1 MLQTER
7 DLDLLAEQ
15 CREAVQGLLSRYG
28 WRLLDPE
35 TFAYRTL
42 GLVADDTVADAQR
55 AAIHTYCHA
64 LYTACSGAEG
74 AERQNLA
81 YAELFRYLYDSAR
94 RRYPDHAAE
103 AAQLAIERV
112 FLSFERCHEPG
123 TFLAFA
129 FQQLRDAARAI
140 QRQEQRCPQS
150 LDAPRSDG
158 QEALGTYVADER
170 QPELSVSVIA
180 EELRQRFKEII
191 KEFLRVHPRAA
202 QQIAALQLK
211 YIDGLDDTA
220 ISHRLGVSVNSV
232 YVLRSRAIKRLQSD
246 PYWQALA
253 IELGIVSDTT
263 EL

>member
-15 CREAVQGLLSRYG
+15 CRDAVHGLLARYD
-28 WRLLDPE
+28 WRLLDRE
-35 TFAYRTL
+35 TFVQRAL
-42 GLVADDTVADAQR
+42 GLVASDIVADAQR
-55 AAIHTYCHA
+55 AAIHSYCHA
-64 LYTACSGAEG
+64 LYAACSGAEG

-81 YAELFRYLYDSAR
+81 YTELFRYLYDSAR
-94 RRYPDHAAE
+94 RRYPEYAVE
-103 AAQLAIERV
+103 VAQLAIERV

-129 FQQLRDAARAI
+129 FQQLRDAARSI
-140 QRQEQRCPQS
+140 QRQEQRRPQS
-150 LDAPRSDG
+150 LDAPRSNG
-158 QEALGTYVADER
+158 QESLGTYVADER
-170 QPELSVSVIA
+170 LPELTVIA

-253 IELGIVSDTT
+253 IELGIASDTT